1 MPRSPS
7 SLNGVRSPEIKMF
20 DDKSG
25 FSVFRTSTSPSKI
38 SIEVAFFV
46 SLASMAAQIFL
57 VILATMVGFSEG
69 SAMLLSGCLIYG
81 TAITY
86 IAKDTE
92 QHLSRSE
99 RIFILGMSGIWFF
112 IGMVQFFGFRPF
124 FRETNIQTILGF
136 LGILTLYT
144 TVFAWINRR
153 FDARHAYS
161 DKPRA

>member
-1 MPRSPS
+1 
-7 SLNGVRSPEIKMF
+7 MF

-25 FSVFRTSTSPSKI
+25 FSVFRTSTSPRKI
-38 SIEVAFFV
+38 STEVAFFV
-46 SLASMAAQIFL
+46 PLASMAAQIFL

-92 QHLSRSE
+92 RRLSRSE

-124 FRETNIQTILGF
+124 FVKQTCRQ
-136 LGILTLYT
+136 Y
-144 TVFAWINRR
+144 
-153 FDARHAYS
+153 
-161 DKPRA
+161 